1 MPGDH
6 DVLMDEY
13 LTDLRITGLEAIIS
27 EACYSNIVAVLCYS
41 TLRICQNGSNETLQ
55 ICYNN
60 CTEFNLI
67 IESECPNHVSQLI
80 SNSNPCESLNNQR
93 SCVSVDDIIPGNNCT
108 EVYMYIYHVSLLSF
122 IYLFQ
127 K

>member
-1 MPGDH
+1 MPDDH

-27 EACYSNIVAVLCYS
+27 EACYSNIVGVLCYS

-67 IESECPNHVSQLI
+67 IESECPNYVSQLI